1 MGRLKVTYA
10 PPGTDPTRM
19 PSDPPKIGTWHAIK
33 DNWMLIVG
41 LAAMLLFA
49 PKVLGLNIFG
59 GSEAAPEI
67 EPTAT
72 AVVEDTGLVLP
83 EGWCEFAGQPV
94 RPGEYFIGS
103 AYKECKGGEW
113 HELDVGLQTQ
123 NEADQVPAQV
133 EQ

>member
-1 MGRLKVTYA
+1 
-10 PPGTDPTRM
+10 M

-33 DNWMLIVG
+33 DNWMLLVG

-49 PKVLGLNIFG
+49 PKVLGLNLFG

-72 AVVEDTGLVLP
+72 AAVVEDTGLVLP
-83 EGWCEFAGQPV
+83 EGWCQIYGQPV
-94 RPGEYFIGS
+94 QEGMWIGD
-103 AYKECKGGEW
+103 AAGKQICRGGEW
-113 HELDVGLQTQ
+113 HELDVGLQDQ
-123 NEADQVPAQV
+123 DEADQVPAQV